1 MWVVVFFLFLWIV
14 FLFFVLLLGYG
25 MFPLLQQKC
34 LVYACV
40 HVCGWLRTYMRA
52 CVRARVRACVRTCV
66 RTYMRVCV
74 RVCVCA
80 CVPALFPSLFFF
92 SATTSLASR
101 RPTTIRKST
110 TWAVCSALQENE
122 LNAVLFGVADH

>member
-40 HVCGWLRTYMRA
+40 HVCGWLRA
-52 CVRARVRACVRTCV
+52 CVRVCVRVCVHACVRTCV
-66 RTYMRVCV
+66 C
-74 RVCVCA
+74 VCVCA

-122 LNAVLFGVADH
+122 LNAVLFGVANH